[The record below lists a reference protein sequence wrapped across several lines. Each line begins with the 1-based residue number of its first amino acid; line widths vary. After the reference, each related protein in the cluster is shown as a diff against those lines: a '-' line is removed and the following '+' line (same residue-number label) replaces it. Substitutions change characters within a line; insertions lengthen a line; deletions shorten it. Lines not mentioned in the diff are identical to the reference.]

1 MQAPFRIRSNVARVV
16 APNGF
21 QYPLGIEAGGWR
33 PRAIGWSR
41 ELVPADER
49 GPETHFHIVAVSHE
63 RVRPLIREL
72 MTLMPPR
79 VSAAL
84 ELGSRDAYR
93 EVDVY
98 IGDWIER
105 DRFLG
110 AWQCVEPILLEDAS
124 IGVGVSGGRRGFEV
138 FLDPDK
144 RILIYASPEM
154 APKVEQL
161 LRRFRL
167 KRCSEDAVRGGPARS
182 ELRVRPVLEER
193 PGMLSTVDHLL
204 LELRADWALE
214 LDDDP
219 DHNLDSR
226 GRDIGFTL
234 WHGLVFVD
242 QEDPAGRRFG
252 HAHVWGVATS
262 RREMQG
268 IIEARIARDY
278 ELSLYLQQRIELLN
292 EYICSLF
299 ENDKVKKFTLDQ
311 FM

>member
-1 MQAPFRIRSNVARVV
+1 
-16 APNGF
+16 
-21 QYPLGIEAGGWR
+21 
-33 PRAIGWSR
+33 
-41 ELVPADER
+41 
-49 GPETHFHIVAVSHE
+49 
-63 RVRPLIREL
+63 
-72 MTLMPPR
+72 
-79 VSAAL
+79 
-84 ELGSRDAYR
+84 
-93 EVDVY
+93 VDVY

-278 ELSLYLQQRIELLN
+278 EWEFRETLNLDRVAFDDRPSELDQMQTP
-292 EYICSLF
+292 LF
-299 ENDKVKKFTLDQ
+299 ESACLCYDVEAIGTGPAQWGEDG
-311 FM
+311 